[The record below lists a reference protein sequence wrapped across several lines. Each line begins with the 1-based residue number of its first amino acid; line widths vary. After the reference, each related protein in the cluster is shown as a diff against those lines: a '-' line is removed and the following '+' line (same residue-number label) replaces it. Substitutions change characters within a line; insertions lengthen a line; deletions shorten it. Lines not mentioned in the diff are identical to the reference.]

1 MFNWLRGLVSGEGE
15 GSGAKDRRVKER
27 RGRPRTEQSFTKDGK
42 KDMRGRP
49 HDGQTLYKDGTKK
62 D

>member
-1 MFNWLRGLVSGEGE
+1 MFNWLRGLVSGGAE

-27 RGRPRTEQSFTKDGK
+27 QGRPRTDQGFTKDGK

-49 HDGQTLYKDGTKK
+49 QDGSTLYKDGTK
-62 D
+62 